1 MPLSTTVQ
9 ELKEK
14 LKEKTGFSVREQR
27 LTCNGKNMSDDK
39 MLEYYGIEQDSTI
52 YQLARLL
59 GG

>member
-14 LKEKTGFSVREQR
+14 LKEKTGFSVNEQR